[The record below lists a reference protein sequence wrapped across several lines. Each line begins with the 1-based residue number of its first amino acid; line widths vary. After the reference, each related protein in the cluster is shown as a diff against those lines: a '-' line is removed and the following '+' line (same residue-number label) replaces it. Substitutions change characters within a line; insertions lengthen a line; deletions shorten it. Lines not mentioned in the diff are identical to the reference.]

1 MRQRPAGRHVVA
13 PAEEELVAAGHAL
26 GGVNVAGD
34 GAGVLRLGVGAA
46 GPHVVAGALGTI
58 SVDDV
63 VAGRALRIGDV
74 VGPGVGV
81 GVADRLRAAGQG
93 VVAVASDDGVVAG
106 LGAVVAGRVVGVGVG
121 VVGDIQRVAGTQVV
135 AFAGIDVVAARDAVL
150 IGDVRGVGRR
160 LDRHAVGLDGQGVAG
175 EAVVAFAGGD
185 GVVAGRAVVAGRVVG
200 LSVGVAEIGRAS
212 CRERV
217 CQYG

>member
-135 AFAGIDVVAARDAVL
+135 AFAGIDAVAARDAVL
-150 IGDVRGVGRR
+150 IGHVRGVGRR
-160 LDRHAVGLDGQGVAG
+160 LDGHAVGLDGQGVAG
-175 EAVVAFAGGD
+175 EPVAALAGLD
-185 GVVAGRAVVAGRVVG
+185 RVVAGAAEVAG
-200 LSVGVAEIGRAS
+200 SVLGVRKGVADAMRQIGRAH
-212 CRERV
+212 V
-217 CQYG
+217 

>member
-46 GPHVVAGALGTI
+46 GHHVVAGALGTI
-58 SVDDV
+58 GGDDV

-135 AFAGIDVVAARDAVL
+135 AFARSEEHTSELQSLMRISYAVFCL
-150 IGDVRGVGRR
+150 KKKTKQQQNNNYHPSTITATNSNKTVEDENN
-160 LDRHAVGLDGQGVAG
+160 HT
-175 EAVVAFAGGD
+175 
-185 GVVAGRAVVAGRVVG
+185 
-200 LSVGVAEIGRAS
+200 
-212 CRERV
+212 
-217 CQYG
+217 